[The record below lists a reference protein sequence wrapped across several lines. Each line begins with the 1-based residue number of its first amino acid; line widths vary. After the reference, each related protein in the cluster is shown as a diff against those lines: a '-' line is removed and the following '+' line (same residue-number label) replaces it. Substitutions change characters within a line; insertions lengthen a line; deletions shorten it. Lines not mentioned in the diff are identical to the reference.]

1 MASPAISRQRTPVSP
16 PDGGPPHPAVT
27 VPRPGP
33 EPAAESIAPPERVV
47 GRYRYDRSSGGWWWS
62 PEMFTLHGFPV
73 TSAPPATDE
82 YLRYQH
88 AEDRSRVL
96 EAIAQACA
104 DGRAFALETRIVRA
118 DGQERAVVLVGEP
131 QRDAA
136 GEVAAVEGM
145 CVDIT
150 ECRPPDSETDRAR
163 ALEAEVS
170 QMRAAMASRAAIEQ
184 AKGILMLL
192 TSCGDQVAF
201 DLLAHISSH
210 THRKVRDVAEV
221 ITRSAAGQTRLPDD
235 VRAIIRDACPPT
247 QPLR

>member
-1 MASPAISRQRTPVSP
+1 MASPALSR
-16 PDGGPPHPAVT
+16 
-27 VPRPGP
+27 PRPNTRSARAP
-33 EPAAESIAPPERVV
+33 RHDAAPRAAAPRAPERVT
-47 GRYRYDRSSGGWWWS
+47 GRYRYDRATQSWWWS
-62 PEMFTLHGFPV
+62 PEMFTMHGLPA
-73 TSAPPATDE
+73 TSPPPATDE

-88 AEDRSRVL
+88 AEDRTRVL
-96 EAIAQACA
+96 EAIARACG

-131 QRDAA
+131 QRGTA
-136 GEVAAVEGM
+136 GEITAVEGM

-150 ECRPPDSETDRAR
+150 DGRPPAGADRTK
-163 ALEAEVS
+163 ALEAEVE

-221 ITRSAAGQTRLPDD
+221 ITQSAAGARRLPDD